1 MGLIKFEVD
10 VPDFEKELNINI
22 VIRKDGEVLYSSS
35 ASPSPAET
43 PQEPK
48 KKVEKKTT
56 TKAKAATTTP
66 SMGGNLMNLTDF
78 E

>member
-35 ASPSPAET
+35 ASPSLAET